1 MRAEGAAEAAGKER
15 RTMIPCKSG
24 CAEYCEGCHK
34 TCARWRAIQAENRAR
49 RCAVKEYLNRCD
61 RVSSTV
67 IRQCLRISGIPYR
80 TV

>member
-1 MRAEGAAEAAGKER
+1 
-15 RTMIPCKSG
+15 MIPCKSG

-34 TCARWRAIQAENRAR
+34 TCAR
-49 RCAVKEYLNRCD
+49 RCAVKEYLDRCD

-80 TV
+80 AV